1 MDACFHRKGLRR
13 QGEIRIAGLE
23 NGNGGGRERRYCK
36 LSLLMRQRT
45 SPQNGPFPETR
56 ERSYKANRFCTPVL
70 LGSFLVHSRNI
81 GKKEMKL
88 FYASL
93 FGISMKA
100 YFIDRSINSIVD
112 LEIGILRGM

>member
-1 MDACFHRKGLRR
+1 
-13 QGEIRIAGLE
+13 
-23 NGNGGGRERRYCK
+23 
-36 LSLLMRQRT
+36 
-45 SPQNGPFPETR
+45 
-56 ERSYKANRFCTPVL
+56 
-70 LGSFLVHSRNI
+70 
-81 GKKEMKL
+81 MKL